1 MTRSQDEAVF
11 GTDRPEDQGFPDTAD
26 DSTPE
31 RRDVPD
37 PEEMPLPGE
46 RPVGVTEF
54 GTTAEEEIEG
64 ETLDMRLARE
74 VPDEEPIDPTVPRD
88 EDQPDETVEDV
99 EGALPVWADD
109 EPRTVG
115 QIVEEDEGVREDV
128 EKDTVALEDPLGPG
142 GLGPEDQALYRTD
155 SP

>member
-1 MTRSQDEAVF
+1 MTRPQDQEVY
-11 GTDRPEDQGFPDTAD
+11 GSRPEDEGFPDTAD
-26 DSTPE
+26 DATPE
-31 RRDVPD
+31 RRDLPD

-46 RPVGVTEF
+46 EPVGVNQF
-54 GTTAEEEIEG
+54 GTTAEEEVEG

-74 VPDEEPIDPTVPRD
+74 LPDEQPFDPTIPRD
-88 EDQPDETVEDV
+88 EDEPDETVEDV

-109 EPRTVG
+109 EPRPVG
-115 QIVEEDEGVREDV
+115 QLVEEDEGVREDT
-128 EKDTVALEDPLGPG
+128 EKDNVALEDPLGPG